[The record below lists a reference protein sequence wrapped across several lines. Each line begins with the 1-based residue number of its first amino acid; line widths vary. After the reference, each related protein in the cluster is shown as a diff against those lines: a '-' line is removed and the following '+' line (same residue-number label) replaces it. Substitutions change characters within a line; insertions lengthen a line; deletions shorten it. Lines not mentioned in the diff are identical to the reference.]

1 MYAGPVR
8 LLTPPPLRD
17 HLVPLQVCSR
27 TPLKGNPLHTFSRAH
42 AHAVST
48 DCSFSAPK
56 VILAKPVKQGLQWT
70 GSHEK

>member
-27 TPLKGNPLHTFSRAH
+27 TPLKGNPLAYVLSRSRARRLH
-42 AHAVST
+42 RLHFLGAQGDFGQTGQAGPAV
-48 DCSFSAPK
+48 DGFA
-56 VILAKPVKQGLQWT
+56 
-70 GSHEK
+70 